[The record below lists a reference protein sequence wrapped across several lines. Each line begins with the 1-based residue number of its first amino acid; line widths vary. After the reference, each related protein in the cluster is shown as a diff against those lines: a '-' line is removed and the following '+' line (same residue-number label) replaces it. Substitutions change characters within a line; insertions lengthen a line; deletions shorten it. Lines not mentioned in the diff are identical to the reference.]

1 MKAMHLLTRPAAGMP
16 RAVITL
22 SAGFFFVF
30 MGASA
35 FQQFLIPYLTDKGVT
50 TAFQASTV
58 LAVVY
63 ISFLVW
69 RAVVAYTLYYLG
81 EYWSTV
87 LGAATYSLFAVGA
100 FVLERFELL
109 LIAAAMWGW
118 GAAAMWISSTTQLLD
133 ATANTHYGRANGLL
147 YTATTGGQAIG
158 VLLLG
163 ALMSVTR
170 VEFGPPVAAAITAL
184 GVIVFLLLP
193 YQHTKREKPR
203 LAPVFKVLTVPRTGL
218 AALFLFLSSL
228 AFGLILGG
236 FSQII
241 GSGQGHGL
249 LALITAGYWLVRIFG
264 SYAGG
269 YIADRLGREQV
280 LVISFGIAGC
290 GLLLPTF
297 VGGAFTMSIAA
308 LAMGLLNSTV
318 PVATNAMIGD
328 LTTFK
333 NRHLAIASLFV
344 WRDLGVG
351 IAILAGAAII
361 SLIGSEQLIFGIFAV
376 AFLLSAG
383 FAHWLK
389 GQPIVKMT

>member
-1 MKAMHLLTRPAAGMP
+1 MKALRFIARPAAGMP
-16 RAVITL
+16 RTVVTL

-50 TAFQASTV
+50 SAFQASTV

-87 LGAATYSLFAVGA
+87 LGAATYSLFAIGA
-100 FVLERFELL
+100 FALNRFEFL
-109 LIAAAMWGW
+109 LIAAGMWGW

-133 ATANTHYGRANGLL
+133 ATADTHYGRASGLL

-158 VLLLG
+158 VLFLG
-163 ALMSVTR
+163 VLMSVTN
-170 VEFGPPVAAAITAL
+170 VEFGPLVAAGITAI
-184 GVIVFLLLP
+184 GVAVFLFLP
-193 YQHTKREKPR
+193 YQHTKRVKPR

-228 AFGLILGG
+228 AFGLILGS

-241 GSGQGHGL
+241 GGEQGHGA
-249 LALITAGYWLVRIFG
+249 LALITAGYWITRIFG
-264 SYAGG
+264 SYLGG
-269 YIADRLGREQV
+269 VIADRLGREHV
-280 LVISFGIAGC
+280 LILSFGMAGL

-297 VGGAFTMSIAA
+297 VSGAFTHEYCGAGDG
-308 LAMGLLNSTV
+308 LAQQHG
-318 PVATNAMIGD
+318 AGCD
-328 LTTFK
+328 QC
-333 NRHLAIASLFV
+333 HD
-344 WRDLGVG
+344 WRSYNVQQSPPCHR
-351 IAILAGAAII
+351 IAIRVARPWRRHCDSGRSGHHFARRQRTIDLWDFWRGVLGCSRIRLLAQRATD
-361 SLIGSEQLIFGIFAV
+361 S
-376 AFLLSAG
+376 
-383 FAHWLK
+383 
-389 GQPIVKMT
+389 

>member
-1 MKAMHLLTRPAAGMP
+1 MKALRLLAKPAAGLP
-16 RAVITL
+16 RAALIL
-22 SAGFFFVF
+22 STGFFFVF

-35 FQQFLIPYLTDKGVT
+35 FQQFLIPYLTDKGAT
-50 TAFQASTV
+50 TAFQAATV

-63 ISFLVW
+63 ISFLFW

-87 LGAATYSLFAVGA
+87 LGATTYSLFAVGA
-100 FVLERFELL
+100 FALERFELL
-109 LIAAAMWGW
+109 LVAAALWGW

-133 ATANTHYGRANGLL
+133 ATADTHYGRASGLL

-158 VLLLG
+158 VLALG
-163 ALMSVTR
+163 ALMSVAG
-170 VEFGPPVAAAITAL
+170 VGLGPPVAAGITAI
-184 GVIVFLLLP
+184 GVATFLFLP
-193 YQHTKREKPR
+193 NRPKQRVKPR
-203 LAPVFKVLTVPRTGL
+203 IAPIFRVLTAPRTGL

-228 AFGLILGG
+228 AFGLILGS

-241 GSGQGHGL
+241 GGSQGHGA

-264 SYAGG
+264 SYAAGFM
-269 YIADRLGREQV
+269 ADWLGREHV
-280 LVISFGIAGC
+280 LILSFGVAGL

-297 VGGAFTMSIAA
+297 VAGALAMSIAA
-308 LAMGLLNSTV
+308 LAMGLLNSAV

-328 LTTFK
+328 LTAFG

-361 SLIGSEQLIFGIFAV
+361 TLVGSEQLIFGLFSA
-376 AFLLSAG
+376 AFLVSAG
-383 FAHWLK
+383 FAYWLK
-389 GQPIVKMT
+389 GQPLVKMA

>member
-1 MKAMHLLTRPAAGMP
+1 MQALTLLAKPASGLP
-16 RAVITL
+16 RAAVIL

-35 FQQFLIPYLTDKGVT
+35 FQQFLIPYLTDKGVA

-63 ISFLVW
+63 ISFLFW

-100 FVLERFELL
+100 FVLDRFEFL
-109 LIAAAMWGW
+109 LIAAGIWGW

-133 ATANTHYGRANGLL
+133 ATADTHYGRASGLL

-163 ALMSVTR
+163 ALMSVAG
-170 VEFGPPVAAAITAL
+170 VSFGPPVAAAVTAV
-184 GVIVFLLLP
+184 GVATFLFLP
-193 YQHTKREKPR
+193 YQHSKRVKPR
-203 LAPVFKVLTVPRTGL
+203 LAPIFRVLTLPRTGL

-228 AFGLILGG
+228 AFGLILGS

-241 GSGQGHGL
+241 GGPQGHGT
-249 LALITAGYWLVRIFG
+249 LALITAGYWIVRTFG
-264 SYAGG
+264 SYAAGFV
-269 YIADRLGREQV
+269 ADWLGREQV
-280 LVISFGIAGC
+280 LVLSFGLAGL
-290 GLLLPTF
+290 GLLLP
-297 VGGAFTMSIAA
+297 AFSSGLLTMSIAA
-308 LAMGLLNSTV
+308 LAMGLLNSAV

-328 LTTFK
+328 LTDFS

-361 SLIGSEQLIFGIFAV
+361 TFFGSEQMIFGLFSA
-376 AFLLSAG
+376 AFLVSAG
-383 FAHWLK
+383 FAFWLK
-389 GQPIVKMT
+389 GQPLVKMT